1 MGAVVPGLHKAEGVQ
16 PPGFAAAK
24 RQILH
29 GEMGPLMVLIALPD
43 TTRSVVTPPSL
54 GKVCWGIA
62 VSPALTQMQLLCIRT
77 CHKPPKTPEAPPDSF
92 VRPFTKGLK
101 APHQGRCLGFP
112 IPPSLSVF

>member
-29 GEMGPLMVLIALPD
+29 GEMVPLMVLIALPD

-62 VSPALTQMQLLCIRT
+62 GSPALTQMQLLCIRT

-92 VRPFTKGLK
+92 VRPFTEALK

-112 IPPSLSVF
+112 ISLSLSVF